1 MVVTFADSVNFYIQR
16 YQMGISERKQR
27 QLEQVRS
34 AILAQSWQIV
44 EEEGWDA
51 LSIRRIADAIEY
63 STPVVY
69 KHFESKEAI
78 RSAFSQEG
86 YALLASRLHQAKRT
100 HDRPTDQL
108 MALSQAYWAFAEE
121 HPKHYQIMY
130 GLGIPTCEMVRETQ
144 EIMEVSTVF
153 HGTIEAAIQESKQPN
168 ADVHLKAM
176 TFWSIL
182 HGLVAMGMIAGPG
195 DPQTAKRILEDAT
208 AGFIK
213 ALVE

>member
-1 MVVTFADSVNFYIQR
+1 
-16 YQMGISERKQR
+16 MGISERKQR
-27 QLEQVRS
+27 QLEEVRS

-44 EEEGWDA
+44 EEEGWEA

-86 YALLASRLHQAKRT
+86 YALLANRLHQAKT
-100 HDRPTDQL
+100 SHKLPTDQL
-108 MALSQAYWAFAEE
+108 MSLSHAYWNFAEE

-130 GLGIPTCEMVRETQ
+130 GLGIPTCEMVRETR

-153 HGTIEAAIQESKQPN
+153 HQTIEAAIQESKQPD

-182 HGLVAMGMIAGPG
+182 HGLVAMGMISGPG
-195 DPQTAKRILEDAT
+195 DPQTAKRILEDAV

-213 ALVE
+213 ALVY

>member
-1 MVVTFADSVNFYIQR
+1 
-16 YQMGISERKQR
+16 MGISERKQR
-27 QLEQVRS
+27 QLEEVRS
-34 AILAQSWQIV
+34 AILEQSWQIV

-86 YALLASRLHQAKRT
+86 YALLAARLQQARQAY
-100 HDRPTDQL
+100 DRPTDQL
-108 MALSQAYWAFAEE
+108 TALSNAYWAFAQE

-130 GLGIPTCEMVRETQ
+130 GLGIPTCDMVRETD
-144 EIMEVSTVF
+144 EIREVSMIF
-153 HGTIEAAIQESKQPN
+153 HDTIEAAIRESKQPD
-168 ADVHLKAM
+168 ADAHLKAM

-182 HGLVAMGMIAGPG
+182 NGLVATGMVTGPG
-195 DPQTAKRILEDAT
+195 DPQQAKRILEDAI

-213 ALVE
+213 ALVT

>member
-1 MVVTFADSVNFYIQR
+1 
-16 YQMGISERKQR
+16 MGISERKQR
-27 QLEQVRS
+27 QLEQVRA

-86 YALLASRLHQAKRT
+86 YALLADRLQQAKT
-100 HDRPTDQL
+100 LHPRPTDQL
-108 MALSQAYWAFAEE
+108 MSLSNAYWTFAEA

-130 GLGIPTCEMVRETQ
+130 GLGIPTCEMVRETR
-144 EIMEVSTVF
+144 EIMAVSTVF
-153 HGTIEAAIQESKQPN
+153 HETIEAAIRESKHPD

-182 HGLVAMGMIAGPG
+182 HGLVAMRMVASPG

>member
-1 MVVTFADSVNFYIQR
+1 
-16 YQMGISERKQR
+16 MGISERKQR
-27 QLEQVRS
+27 QLEEVRS
-34 AILAQSWQIV
+34 AILEHSWQIV

-86 YALLASRLHQAKRT
+86 YALLAARLQHAKQSY
-100 HDRPTDQL
+100 DCPTDQL
-108 MALSQAYWAFAEE
+108 ASLSNAYWAFAME
-121 HPKHYQIMY
+121 HPKHYQVMY
-130 GLGIPTCEMVRETQ
+130 GLGIPTCEMVRETL
-144 EIMEVSTVF
+144 EIGEVSLIF
-153 HGTIEAAIQESKQPN
+153 RDTIEAAIRASKQPD
-168 ADVHLKAM
+168 AEVHLKAM

-182 HGLVAMGMIAGPG
+182 HGLVAMGMISGPG

-208 AGFIK
+208 TGFIK
-213 ALVE
+213 ALVT

>member
-1 MVVTFADSVNFYIQR
+1 
-16 YQMGISERKQR
+16 MGISERKHR
-27 QLEQVRS
+27 QLEQVRT
-34 AILAQSWQIV
+34 AILAQSWQII
-44 EEEGWDA
+44 EEEGWEA

-86 YALLASRLHQAKRT
+86 YALLANRLLKAKT
-100 HDRPTDQL
+100 ACDSPTDQL
-108 MALSQAYWAFAEE
+108 MALSNTYWAFAQE

-130 GLGIPTCEMVRETQ
+130 GLGIPTCEMVRETR
-144 EIMEVSTVF
+144 EILEVSNVF
-153 HGTIEAAIQESKQPN
+153 HETIEAAIQASKQPDT
-168 ADVHLKAM
+168 DVHLKAM

-182 HGLVAMGMIAGPG
+182 HGLIAMGMISGPG

-213 ALVE
+213 ALMG

>member
-1 MVVTFADSVNFYIQR
+1 
-16 YQMGISERKQR
+16 MGISERKQR
-27 QLEQVRS
+27 QLEEVRS
-34 AILAQSWQIV
+34 AILEQSWQIV

-51 LSIRRIADAIEY
+51 LSIRRIAEAIEY

-86 YALLASRLHQAKRT
+86 YALLADRLQQAKQSY
-100 HDRPTDQL
+100 DCPTDQL
-108 MALSQAYWAFAEE
+108 TALSNAYWSFAQE
-121 HPKHYQIMY
+121 HPKHYQVMY
-130 GLGIPTCEMVRETQ
+130 GLGIPTCDMVRESR
-144 EIMEVSTVF
+144 EIGEVSIIF
-153 HGTIEAAIQESKQPN
+153 RDTIEAAIRESKQPD
-168 ADVHLKAM
+168 ADAHLKAM

-182 HGLVAMGMIAGPG
+182 HGLVAMGMISRPG

-213 ALVE
+213 ALVV

>member
-1 MVVTFADSVNFYIQR
+1 
-16 YQMGISERKQR
+16 MGISERRQR

-86 YALLASRLHQAKRT
+86 YALLADRLYRAKKT

-144 EIMEVSTVF
+144 EIREVSTVF
-153 HGTIEAAIQESKQPN
+153 HQTIEAAIRESKQPD

-182 HGLVAMGMIAGPG
+182 HGLVAMGMISGPG